1 MLPRWLLPVA
11 VVTAVISYL
20 GWTAAASGGAYAGKG
35 VVTLAAATLFW
46 LSIMALAAY
55 AVQRGVQRRSGR
67 R

>member
-11 VVTAVISYL
+11 AVTAVISYL
-20 GWTAAASGGAYAGKG
+20 GWTAAASGGAYTGKA

-46 LSIMALAAY
+46 LSIMALAAC